1 MALRIRHSTD
11 EEPAVTPERKAHP
24 LFWLLVLV
32 ALLVIG
38 WSVYNRYASH
48 AAVAKKM
55 PPDTTTH
62 ASRPVNRIV
71 DAQPL
76 RPVRTSRA
84 PRP

>member
-1 MALRIRHSTD
+1 MALRIRPSTND
-11 EEPAVTPERKAHP
+11 QPAATPEKRAHP

-38 WSVYNRYASH
+38 WSVYDRYASH
-48 AAVAKKM
+48 ATPAKIR
-55 PPDTTTH
+55 PDATTP
-62 ASRPVNRIV
+62 ASRPVSRVV

-76 RPVRTSRA
+76 RPARTSRL

>member
-11 EEPAVTPERKAHP
+11 EEPAVTPRKGAHP

-48 AAVAKKM
+48 VAVAKM
-55 PPDTTTH
+55 PPNATSH
-62 ASRPVNRIV
+62 ASRPVNRLV

-76 RPVRTSRA
+76 RPLRTSRA

>member
-1 MALRIRHSTD
+1 MALRVRPSKIDRS
-11 EEPAVTPERKAHP
+11 AATPEKKAHP

-38 WSVYNRYASH
+38 WSVYNRYASRGAL
-48 AAVAKKM
+48 AATRSDDAS
-55 PPDTTTH
+55 H
-62 ASRPVNRIV
+62 ASRPVDRAV

-76 RPVRTSRA
+76 RPGRTSRT

>member
-1 MALRIRHSTD
+1 MALRIRPTAND
-11 EEPAVTPERKAHP
+11 RPAATPEKRSHP

-48 AAVAKKM
+48 AAFARIV
-55 PPDTTTH
+55 PESSSH
-62 ASRPVNRIV
+62 AIRSVTRVV

-76 RPVRTSRA
+76 RPARTSRA

>member
-1 MALRIRHSTD
+1 MALRTPPSTSD
-11 EEPAVTPERKAHP
+11 QPSVTPEKRAHP

-38 WSVYNRYASH
+38 WSVYNRVASH
-48 AAVAKKM
+48 APEAKM
-55 PPDTTTH
+55 RPDVTTH

-76 RPVRTSRA
+76 RPARTSRA